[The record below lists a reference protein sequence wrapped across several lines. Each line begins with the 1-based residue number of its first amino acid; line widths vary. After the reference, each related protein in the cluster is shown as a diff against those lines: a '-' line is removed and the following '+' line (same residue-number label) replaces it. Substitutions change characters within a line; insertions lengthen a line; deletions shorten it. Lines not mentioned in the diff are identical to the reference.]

1 MRDSEL
7 LLRRARR
14 PLVIGM
20 GGGGDVVGAL
30 ATAELIRI
38 YDGGDPV
45 LGGLTWER
53 RPFDPVPGPR
63 AVAEITDAE
72 ELAPGIL
79 LAGPD
84 TRLRD
89 RDVFFAESRM
99 AEFLGQR
106 TLLIDINDGPG
117 PVAEGL
123 AQAIA
128 ALKCDLLVLV
138 DVGGDVVARGDE
150 PGLRSPLCDAVMLA
164 AGGRLSRRGQPVLL
178 GIFGIGCDAEL
189 TPAEVLARV
198 SEVAAA
204 GGLCGAR
211 GLTGPVAE
219 RMEAAIELVS
229 TEASAQAVR
238 AFRGASG
245 RVAIRGGTRTLEL
258 TPAAALTFYLDVDIT
273 IKVAGRLARA
283 VADAGSLEQA
293 NDSLGALGIA
303 TELDYEREAAGVET
317 ARSTGRPLERRRVID
332 ALDLDR
338 DVHRP
343 AARALDAKLAVHVL
357 GWHRGREHIAALDAH
372 VVVGAVAV
380 EDRPVGAL
388 LDGRPAVA
396 RDLALADMPHRDRRH
411 LRSPTAP
418 PASR

>member
-1 MRDSEL
+1 
-7 LLRRARR
+7 
-14 PLVIGM
+14 M

-30 ATAELIRI
+30 ATAELVRL

-63 AVAEITDAE
+63 TVAEITDAE

-79 LAGPD
+79 LAGPE

-106 TLLIDINDGPG
+106 TLLIDVNDGPRA
-117 PVAEGL
+117 VADGL
-123 AQAIA
+123 AQAVA
-128 ALKCDLLVLV
+128 ALKCDLVVLV

-150 PGLRSPLCDAVMLA
+150 PGLRSPLCDALMLA
-164 AGGRLSRRGQPVLL
+164 AGGRLSSRGQPVLL

-189 TPAEVLARV
+189 TPTEVLARL
-198 SEVAAA
+198 SEIAAA

-219 RMEAAIELVS
+219 RIEAAIELVS

-245 RVAIRGGTRTLEL
+245 RATIRGGTRTLEL
-258 TPAAALTFYLDVDIT
+258 NSVAALTFYLDVDIT
-273 IKVAGRLARA
+273 IKVAGRLAQA
-283 VADAGSLEQA
+283 VADASSLDEA
-293 NDSLGALGIA
+293 NDALNQLGVG
-303 TELDYEREAAGVET
+303 TELDYEREAAGVQP
-317 ARSTGRPLERRRVID
+317 AGRLNAD
-332 ALDLDR
+332 A
-338 DVHRP
+338 
-343 AARALDAKLAVHVL
+343 
-357 GWHRGREHIAALDAH
+357 
-372 VVVGAVAV
+372 
-380 EDRPVGAL
+380 
-388 LDGRPAVA
+388 
-396 RDLALADMPHRDRRH
+396 
-411 LRSPTAP
+411 
-418 PASR
+418 